1 MLAAKMFK
9 LYRIMPP
16 PIFNEVFLRR
26 DINYNLRSNSNFA
39 VSNVKSVFHRRQSIP
54 YLQSWS

>member
-1 MLAAKMFK
+1 MLATKMFK
-9 LYRIMPP
+9 VYRIMPP
-16 PIFNEVFLRR
+16 FIFNEVFRRR
-26 DINYNLRSNSNFA
+26 DNSYNLRSNSNFA